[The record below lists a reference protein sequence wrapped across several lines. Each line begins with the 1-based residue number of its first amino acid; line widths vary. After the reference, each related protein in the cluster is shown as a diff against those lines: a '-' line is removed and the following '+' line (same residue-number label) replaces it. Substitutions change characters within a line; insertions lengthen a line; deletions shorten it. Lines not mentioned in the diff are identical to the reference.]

1 MECDM
6 QPFNDRN
13 TPILHVLDQDIVLLV
28 ERLDE
33 DEKKMSAAYTTSIS
47 HSQMQVRFDLLPPAD
62 APESTKTS
70 YSTTRLEMYLQMKC
84 RRHQNLA
91 DYGG

>member
-13 TPILHVLDQDIVLLV
+13 TPILHVRDQDIVLFV

-47 HSQMQVRFDLLPPAD
+47 HSQVSCFVDD
-62 APESTKTS
+62 
-70 YSTTRLEMYLQMKC
+70 C
-84 RRHQNLA
+84 
-91 DYGG
+91 